1 MYKVMLV
8 DDEKL
13 ITQGLLNLIEW
24 ENLNLEVVNTAQNG
38 EEALEKFKENPV
50 NIVVTDI
57 NMPKMSGL
65 DLIKEIKAIDEGVN
79 FIILSGYDEFSY
91 AKKAIA
97 YGVESYILKPINEE
111 ELEESLISIVK
122 SIKLAKK
129 NKNNILDK
137 NRKLIEFINGK
148 INKEEIYKIKE
159 DINLD
164 FNEKYYTVATI
175 TISKRN
181 EDGKYINI
189 DEIIEENTLGNYEII
204 HKFDGQTILVN
215 SWNEGCSR
223 EEIIEYYNRIKDKL
237 INTLNVDVFIAIGDT
252 VDSIDK
258 LKNSYRVACRLKKYM
273 LTEGTN
279 MCLYKEKVSDIEE
292 YRMNFSSEI
301 DKLNKLIIEKNINK
315 TKDYLTEIFD
325 NSKLTPRNIYDLSVK
340 IIILIDN
347 ISDEFKLDKKY
358 VRDSLSSTIVELC
371 NESTRDSVK
380 TFIISEVE
388 EVINAMCSNTIKYS
402 PIVQQIINNIN
413 DRYYEELSL
422 KTLAQQ
428 YNINSSYLG
437 RIFSK
442 EVGMSF
448 SEYLNKT
455 KNIKA
460 KDLILETNMKIND
473 IAKAIGY
480 TDTSYFYRKFKKYY
494 GVCPSTLREM
504 KNY

>member
-24 ENLNLEVVNTAQNG
+24 EKLNLEVIETAQNG
-38 EEALEKFKENPV
+38 EEAFEKFKENPV
-50 NIVVTDI
+50 NIVITDI
-57 NMPKMSGL
+57 NMPKMNGL
-65 DLIKEIKAIDEGVN
+65 DLIKGIKSIDDNVN
-79 FIILSGYDEFSY
+79 FIILSGYDEFAY

-111 ELEESLISIVK
+111 ELEESLIKIVH
-122 SIKLAKK
+122 SIKLKK
-129 NKNNILDK
+129 KSRKNILDK
-137 NRKLIEFINGK
+137 NRILIEFINGK
-148 INKEEIYKIKE
+148 INEEEIYKIKD
-159 DINLD
+159 DINLGL
-164 FNEKYYTVATI
+164 NEKYYTVASI
-175 TISKRN
+175 MISKKC

-189 DEIIEENTLGNYEII
+189 EDIIEENTLGNHEVI

-215 SWNEGCSR
+215 SWNDGCSK
-223 EEIIEYYNRIKDKL
+223 EEIIGYYNRIKDKL
-237 INTLNVDVFIAIGDT
+237 IESLSADIFISIGDK

-258 LKNSYRVACRLKKYM
+258 LKDSYKVAYNLKKYM

-279 MCLYKEKVSDIEE
+279 ICLDKDKISNTKECK
-292 YRMNFSSEI
+292 MNFVSEI
-301 DKLNKLIIEKNINK
+301 DKLNKLIIEKDTNK
-315 TKDYLTEIFD
+315 TKGYLTEIFD
-325 NSKLTPRNIYDLSVK
+325 NTNLTPKNIYDLSIK
-340 IIILIDN
+340 IIILIDK
-347 ISDEFKLDKKY
+347 ISEEFKLDKKY

-380 TFIISEVE
+380 AFIISEAE
-388 EVINAMCSNTIKYS
+388 ELINAMYSNTIKYS
-402 PIVQQIINNIN
+402 PVVQQIINNIN

-442 EVGMSF
+442 EVGISF